1 MSSFHKHRQDAFG
14 KADTRLEK
22 LSLEKNKK
30 KVDVLS
36 FY

>member
-22 LSLEKNKK
+22 LSLGEK